1 MRDQNGFGIMFLI
14 LLIRHSRELAIAA
27 VLGTAAALVWGVAW
41 LLSGR

>member
-14 LLIRHSRELAIAA
+14 LLMRHSRELAIAA
-27 VLGTAAALVWGVAW
+27 VLGMAALLVWGLVW